1 MRLTRSLSILAA
13 MAGMAGIAATGGV
26 EGAAT
31 GTTVPPGTDR
41 PATSESAG
49 TAAAVDFEAQWEE
62 LIAAAQA
69 EGELSFVSGPGVEED
84 TPFFEAFG
92 ELFGLEISNFG
103 GATDEVTARV
113 SAERDQ
119 GIYDYD
125 IGNLG
130 GSGTDNF
137 LAADFLAAPVVDDP
151 PGPVGTQKL
160 CL

>member
-1 MRLTRSLSILAA
+1 MLRAF
-13 MAGMAGIAATGGV
+13 
-26 EGAAT
+26 
-31 GTTVPPGTDR
+31 
-41 PATSESAG
+41 
-49 TAAAVDFEAQWEE
+49 VDLEAQWEE

-69 EGELSFVSGPGVEED
+69 EGELSFVSGPGAEED
-84 TPFFEAFG
+84 TPFFEAFA

-130 GSGTDNF
+130 GSGTANF
-137 LAADFLAAPVVDDP
+137 LDAGFFTELEPLMIHPDLLNQTNFATDYIPWVDE
-151 PGPVGTQKL
+151 TKQ
-160 CL
+160 